1 MEIKLKS
8 PDDRIEMLS
17 IFRKI
22 KDDRSMRYFIKK
34 GYKHRFRK
42 NFGRGNTLHRFS
54 EHDEFNPGL
63 YFMQRRVKRL
73 HYSSTRN
80 KRYNT
85 TLSYFINN
93 DQEK

>member
-1 MEIKLKS
+1 MEIKFKS
-8 PDDRIEMLS
+8 PDDSIEMLS
-17 IFRKI
+17 IFRNI
-22 KDDRSMRYFIKK
+22 KNDSSIRYFIKK
-34 GYKHRFRK
+34 GYKHKFRK

-54 EHDEFNPGL
+54 EHEFDPGL

-73 HYSSTRN
+73 HYSSIRN

-93 DQEK
+93 DQEE